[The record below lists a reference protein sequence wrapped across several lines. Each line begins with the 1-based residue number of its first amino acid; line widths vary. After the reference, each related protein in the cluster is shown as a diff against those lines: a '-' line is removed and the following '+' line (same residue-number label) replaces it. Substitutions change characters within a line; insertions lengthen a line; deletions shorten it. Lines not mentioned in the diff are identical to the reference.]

1 MSTHRLNQQIQ
12 KKDERVD
19 SLGQEHFDLQNT
31 LTKYNTYLS
40 EVMKIENPKEIVTTA
55 LGFLEIKLQE
65 IEEGSELDFT
75 LLNRIEVFLDR
86 LFEKF
91 DLDIEFTHHFYD
103 RLNDPRNGKKITA
116 LANPTS
122 ANDAANKAYV
132 DNAVANSSFSNR
144 SARVTIGLDIDY
156 VQVMDAAVTESSI
169 IVVTP
174 ETPHAEGFYQ
184 YWVEPGNGSFKVYRE
199 ATNSD
204 WTFNFFITR
213 Y

>member
-91 DLDIEFTHHFYD
+91 DLDIEFTHHFFN
-103 RLNDPRNGKKITA
+103 RLNGPRNGKTIT
-116 LANPTS
+116 
-122 ANDAANKAYV
+122 
-132 DNAVANSSFSNR
+132 
-144 SARVTIGLDIDY
+144 G
-156 VQVMDAAVTESSI
+156 
-169 IVVTP
+169 
-174 ETPHAEGFYQ
+174 AELIRIFQ
-184 YWVEPGNGSFKVYRE
+184 KVYEKYGKDIALKPVRIKFLQV
-199 ATNSD
+199 D
-204 WTFNFFITR
+204 